1 LVVLFQ
7 SAVVFVSL
15 YGFSNWQAQFRSRY
29 QIYWEWELGI
39 PLVPEMMLI
48 YTSIYLLLLLPLFAC
63 SSIEMK
69 AMGRS
74 LILATGIAA
83 IFFIAFPTELGFV
96 RPTQFAAFESMF
108 TTLYTLDRPHNLF
121 PSLHVTF
128 SSIATVFIARNKPN
142 WLRAGLYIWLILICI
157 SVVLVWQHHVPD
169 IILGLVL
176 AIAVTKGTSYIYET
190 RRVS

>member
-1 LVVLFQ
+1 
-7 SAVVFVSL
+7 VVFVSL

-39 PLVPEMMLI
+39 PLVPEMILI
-48 YTSIYLLLLLPLFAC
+48 YTSIYVLLLLPLFAC
-63 SSIEMK
+63 SSIDIK
-69 AMGRS
+69 AMGRA

-83 IFFIAFPTELGFV
+83 VFFIAFPTELGFV

-108 TTLYTLDRPHNLF
+108 TTLYALDRPHNLF

-128 SSIATVFIARNKPN
+128 SSIATLFISRNKPN
-142 WLRAGLYIWLILICI
+142 WLRAGLYIWLLLICI
-157 SVVLVWQHHVPD
+157 SVVLVWQHHIPD
-169 IILGLVL
+169 IILGLLL
-176 AIAVTKGTSYIYET
+176 AIAVTKRTSYIYET